1 MTVQQMLSVME
12 MPQESFLL
20 KVLTYFP
27 HTDNSKQG
35 KREGLY
41 LNKITQFFNRTR
53 RETMQI
59 GACES
64 GMLIGA
70 GMQIGETWG
79 VMWWMAAT

>member
-35 KREGLY
+35 NGKGY
-41 LNKITQFFNRTR
+41 T
-53 RETMQI
+53 
-59 GACES
+59 
-64 GMLIGA
+64 
-70 GMQIGETWG
+70 
-79 VMWWMAAT
+79 